1 MKDDPSLV
9 LFFNLGD
16 EDELE
21 WPNGG
26 GNKGLFSNQPENII
40 RKTENSPFL
49 NHIFIIIAV

>member
-40 RKTENSPFL
+40 NNCNAQPHYGKFL
-49 NHIFIIIAV
+49 

>member
-40 RKTENSPFL
+40 NKYNLKMRFL
-49 NHIFIIIAV
+49 GLGKL

>member
-40 RKTENSPFL
+40 KKPENTLFGL
-49 NHIFIIIAV
+49 K